1 MRTIGK
7 LGIQPQ
13 VSQTAEGRT
22 SSLTESVMTPSEKD
36 ELLRTVS
43 CQGKEYSQGQTDP
56 HLVISRKIRRE
67 YLVSMVK
74 VCSPRTLR
82 RGI

>member
-1 MRTIGK
+1 
-7 LGIQPQ
+7 
-13 VSQTAEGRT
+13 
-22 SSLTESVMTPSEKD
+22 MTPSETE

-43 CQGKEYSQGQTDP
+43 CEGKEYSQGETDP
-56 HLVISRKIRRE
+56 HLVIRRKIMSE

-74 VCSPRTLR
+74 LCSPRTLR